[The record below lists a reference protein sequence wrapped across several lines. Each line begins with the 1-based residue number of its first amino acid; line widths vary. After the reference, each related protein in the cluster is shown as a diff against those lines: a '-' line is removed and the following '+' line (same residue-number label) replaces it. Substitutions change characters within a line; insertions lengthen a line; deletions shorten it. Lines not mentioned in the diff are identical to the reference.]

1 MSQTQQQA
9 KWYINN
15 RERILEKRILYREKN
30 RQLLAEKQ
38 RAYCEKNP
46 EVIKSYRERNK
57 EKLVKKK
64 AEYDKIYFA
73 NNKDKKIKQSQE
85 WRVNNIE
92 KSRSHKRQYSKKRRD
107 ADPAYKAMMNTRT
120 LIRLALKKQSARKNT
135 KSANLLGCTAKEFA
149 AHIESQFEPWMTWDN
164 LGVCTGKIQT
174 TWHIDH
180 IIPLSKFDLTD
191 PEQQK
196 IAFHYTNCRPLDS
209 LINVR
214 EGNRR

>member
-46 EVIKSYRERNK
+46 EAIKSYRERNK

-73 NNKDKKIKQSQE
+73 NNKEKKKQQFQVWVTNNKDKVRKYQKKYFQE
-85 WRVNNIE
+85 
-92 KSRSHKRQYSKKRRD
+92 RSNS
-107 ADPAYKAMMNTRT
+107 DPAFKART
-120 LIRLALKKQSARKNT
+120 NIGTIIRLALKKQSTRKNT
-135 KSANLLGCTAKEFA
+135 KTAILLGCTAKEFA
-149 AHIESQFEPWMTWDN
+149 AHIESQFESWMNWDN
-164 LGVCTGKIQT
+164 WGRCTGIPNT
-174 TWHIDH
+174 TWNIDH
-180 IIPLSKFDLTD
+180 IIPVSKFDLAD
-191 PEQQK
+191 LEQQK

-209 LINVR
+209 LINVT